1 MSLKSLFINHT
12 EGQKETC
19 CTRGSSN
26 YSRGRGGS
34 SPSITSFY
42 APWGH
47 DAAAS
52 SWGTNYCVESSAAFA
67 FTDRRFWGF
76 VPRHLPPLPLLCS
89 ACFVSSWS
97 EVWLGSELE
106 SALWFLNSLHEWR
119 RQGKQGRRTGQTQR
133 ETEVNKCE
141 CKWRKPEP
149 ILGHKLFDVY
159 SKRGCDLCVRVGEGA
174 RKGRQ

>member
-34 SPSITSFY
+34 SPGITSFY

-47 DAAAS
+47 DAAAAS
-52 SWGTNYCVESSAAFA
+52 SWGTNYCVESRAAFA

-76 VPRHLPPLPLLCS
+76 VPRHLPPLPLLWS

-106 SALWFLNSLHEWR
+106 SALWFLNSLHECR
-119 RQGKQGRRTGQTQR
+119 VDRASREGRRADSTRDRGEQMWTQ
-133 ETEVNKCE
+133 VK
-141 CKWRKPEP
+141 
-149 ILGHKLFDVY
+149 
-159 SKRGCDLCVRVGEGA
+159 
-174 RKGRQ
+174 

>member
-34 SPSITSFY
+34 SPGITSFY

-47 DAAAS
+47 DAAAAS
-52 SWGTNYCVESSAAFA
+52 SWGTNYCVESRAAFA

-76 VPRHLPPLPLLCS
+76 VPRHLSPTLLFS
-89 ACFVSSWS
+89 AVLASCLA
-97 EVWLGSELE
+97 EVRFDWDRNSRVRYDFWTE
-106 SALWFLNSLHEWR
+106 SAEWSR
-119 RQGKQGRRTGQTQR
+119 LRASREGRRADSTR
-133 ETEVNKCE
+133 
-141 CKWRKPEP
+141 
-149 ILGHKLFDVY
+149 D
-159 SKRGCDLCVRVGEGA
+159 RGEQMWMQVT
-174 RKGRQ
+174 

>member
-19 CTRGSSN
+19 CTRGGSN
-26 YSRGRGGS
+26 YSRGRRGS
-34 SPSITSFY
+34 SPGITSFY

-47 DAAAS
+47 ADAAVAS
-52 SWGTNYCVESSAAFA
+52 SWGTNYCVECA

-76 VPRHLPPLPLLCS
+76 VPRHLRPLPLLCS

-106 SALWFLNSLHEWR
+106 SALWFLNSLHECR
-119 RQGKQGRRTGQTQR
+119 VDRASREGGQGRLNERQR
-133 ETEVNKCE
+133 WTNVNASDVSLSRFWGINCLMCIAKEVATY
-141 CKWRKPEP
+141 
-149 ILGHKLFDVY
+149 V
-159 SKRGCDLCVRVGEGA
+159 
-174 RKGRQ
+174 